1 MDIKNATL
9 NDNKLII
16 EVDTLKLKSKQYKHG
31 YYNNKDGIWLYDQNH
46 VRKQLACFHLSKITV
61 NKETTENNWINQWK
75 QDVTLTFNTTEND
88 EINLA
93 MDGDYSPNFNI
104 AQFCENFDYLFSTCY
119 KTQPPIKNFH
129 EYIIILLH
137 EFYHEFNRELY
148 SLYNNIPLYTL
159 NAEGTVCQKAI
170 KGTITIFDSKNQAVT
185 DGTLTVTCGEHTAIK
200 DIATEYET
208 TNNTSYD
215 WSIQSQEDENILLTY
230 TNKHGLTVSIELDK
244 NGLPILPTSEILIN
258 DVTMQYG
265 DNVNLSVE
273 ILSSDDSIINE
284 GTVTLDY
291 KQGTNV
297 NKRVRNIPV
306 INGVIDVDIPAL
318 KPATYTI
325 QAIYKSN
332 GNYEDSTATAT
343 LTINKGDVHFQVDTN
358 NLFVT
363 VHGAVAVNAVLL
375 DQNNN
380 PVTSHK
386 PDCGVKYGGK
396 TTLFNLEEDGHVPE
410 YIKTNVFLNR
420 SYDYEVLFVAGLN
433 NYWNEVRNS
442 YDVTTETE
450 PVWDLFAR
458 QINGNPGLELMTI
471 GFPPEQ
477 VVTAYIDDVN
487 VGEFIIQ
494 DSTDARDGE
503 GTATIELSN
512 EYAGNQVVTLKTTF
526 IWDIGQ
532 QGYTREYTKEFNL
545 TL

>member
-9 NDNKLII
+9 TDNKLII

-46 VRKQLACFHLSKITV
+46 VRKQLTCFHLSKITV

-88 EINLA
+88 EINLT
-93 MDGDYSPNFNI
+93 MERDYSPNFNI

-148 SLYNNIPLYTL
+148 SLYNNLTLYTL
-159 NAEGTVCQKAI
+159 AAEGTVCQKAV
-170 KGTITIFDSKNQAVT
+170 KGTITILDSKNEAVT
-185 DGTLTVTCGEHTAIK
+185 DGTLTVTCGEHTTIK

-208 TNNTSYD
+208 TNNTIYD
-215 WSIQSQEDENILLTY
+215 WSIQSQEDENITVTY
-230 TNKHGLTVSIELDK
+230 TNKHGLTASIELDK
-244 NGLPILPTSEILIN
+244 NGLPILPTSEIILS

-265 DNVNLSVE
+265 ANVKLPFE
-273 ILSSDDSIINE
+273 IVSNDDSIINE
-284 GTVTLDY
+284 GMVILRY
-291 KQGTNV
+291 KQGTSTF
-297 NKRVRNIPV
+297 KTITKIPV
-306 INGVIDVDIPAL
+306 INGSIDVDILPL

-325 QAIYKSN
+325 QADYRSN
-332 GNYEDSTATAT
+332 GGYEDSTATAT
-343 LTINKGDVHFQVDTN
+343 LTINKGDVHFQLDTN

-375 DQNNN
+375 DQNDN
-380 PVTSHK
+380 PVTMHK
-386 PDCGVKYGGK
+386 PDCLVKYGGK
-396 TTLFNLEEDGHVPE
+396 STLFQLEEDGHVPE
-410 YIKTNVFLNR
+410 YIKTDVFLNR
-420 SYDYEVLFVAGLN
+420 SYEYDVLFVGGLN

-442 YDVTTETE
+442 YPVTTEQE

-458 QINGNPGLELMTI
+458 TINGNPGLELMTI
-471 GFPPEQ
+471 GFPPGQ

-494 DSTDARDGE
+494 DNTDVRDGE
-503 GTATIELSN
+503 GTATIELSE

-526 IWDIGQ
+526 A
-532 QGYTREYTKEFNL
+532 GYMEHEYTKEFNI
-545 TL
+545 TI